1 MKKFKYI
8 LLSALVALG
17 MTSCSENEREYFDT
31 EYSAL
36 NIWLGSQSIPSDSV
50 IYNYSYSVGEGSVTF
65 YARVAGVPTDYD
77 REFTLEA
84 VEGDLDIAAGS
95 YRTENYILPAGEV
108 VGAFNIYFDSSKLK
122 GDAFKT
128 KDGHLVFRVKENGS
142 FKTGASEL
150 QTLKFV
156 LKNDISKPSDW
167 DVVTG
172 TPASFYRPY
181 TYYFGSYSKVK
192 YQFMIA
198 TLNMMDF
205 KIYYSSA
212 PYDREA
218 NTISWD
224 YATLLKQRL
233 QVALDE
239 YNATHDT
246 PLTDEYGELV
256 TF

>member
-1 MKKFKYI
+1 MKTFKYI
-8 LLSALVALG
+8 ILSAVVALG

-31 EYSAL
+31 QYSAL
-36 NIWLGSQSIPSDSV
+36 NIWLGSQNIPTDSV
-50 IYNYSYSVGEGSVTF
+50 IYNYSYAVGKDSVPF
-65 YARVAGVPTDYD
+65 YARIAGTPADYD
-77 REFTLEA
+77 REFTLET
-84 VEGDLDIAAGS
+84 VEGDTVVAAC
-95 YRTENYILPAGEV
+95 YTKKYVIPAGETS
-108 VGAFNIYFDSSKLK
+108 ATFYIYFNSSNISDEL
-122 GDAFKT
+122 FKT
-128 KDGHLVFRVKENGS
+128 KDGHLVFRLKENNT
-142 FKTGASEL
+142 FVAGAKEY

-156 LKNDISKPSDW
+156 LKNDLTKPSDW

-172 TPASFYRPY
+172 TPASFYR
-181 TYYFGSYSKVK
+181 TYAFYFGAYSKVK

-198 TLNMMDF
+198 TLGMMDF

-246 PLTDEYGELV
+246 PLTDEFGELV